1 MIDGAGD
8 GREEQ
13 QQSFDNAN
21 SKKATTFSSQENVR
35 TSSQEGQDCAEG
47 PATSAQRLTPQERLG
62 VIGDFST
69 LSLSPLGSFPRV
81 CFLEENGLFLALPA
95 PGWRQLFALF
105 CSCG

>member
-21 SKKATTFSSQENVR
+21 SKKATTFSSQE
-35 TSSQEGQDCAEG
+35 SDCAEG
-47 PATSAQRLTPQERLG
+47 PATSAQRSTPQERLG
-62 VIGDFST
+62 VIGGFST